1 MDKRSLALI
10 AATATETIYG
20 INHTVAKGLMPHVIQ
35 PFGFIVIRVGGAAVL
50 FWLLTLFTKW
60 ERIDRK
66 DWWRIFACAIF
77 GMVLN
82 MLMFFKGLSL
92 STPIN
97 SAVSMT
103 VTPVLLLLLT
113 ALIMRERITW
123 LKSMGIF
130 FGLGGALALILFQ
143 KKTQGNA
150 PNIPLGNLLFLLNA
164 ISYSFYLVL
173 VKPLTAKYKAVTLLK
188 FFFLIAFCINLPIGY
203 SEVVQVAWTSLSIS
217 EIMQIAFVIVGTTF
231 LTYLFNIFALKQLSP
246 STVGVFIYLQPVVAT
261 IFAIIMGV
269 DTLNVLRIAAACFIF
284 LGVFLTTRKAKD
296 KNSLKKPSADL

>member
-1 MDKRSLALI
+1 MDKRSLALL

-35 PFGFIVIRVGGAAVL
+35 PYGFIVLRVGGAAIL
-50 FWLLTLFTKW
+50 FWTLSLFSKSEKIET
-60 ERIDRK
+60 K
-66 DWWRIFACAIF
+66 DWWRIFACALF

-103 VTPVLLLLLT
+103 ITPILLLLLT
-113 ALIMRERITW
+113 ALILRERITW
-123 LKSMGIF
+123 IKSLGIVC
-130 FGLGGALALILFQ
+130 GLSGALALILFQ
-143 KKTQGNA
+143 EKTQTNA
-150 PNIPLGNLLFLLNA
+150 PNIPFGNLLFVLNA
-164 ISYSFYLVL
+164 ISYSFYLIL
-173 VKPLTAKYKAVTLLK
+173 VKPLVAKYKAITLLK

-203 SEVVQVAWTSLSIS
+203 SE
-217 EIMQIAFVIVGTTF
+217 IMQVEWFQLTSAEIWQMGFVIVATTF

-261 IFAIIMGV
+261 IFAVLVGADMI
-269 DTLNVLRIAAACFIF
+269 NALRIGAACLIF
-284 LGVFLTTRKAKD
+284 VGVFLSTRKPKIPVLQT
-296 KNSLKKPSADL
+296 KT

>member
-1 MDKRSLALI
+1 MDRRLVAIL

-35 PFGFIVIRVGGAAVL
+35 PFGFIVLRVGGAAIL
-50 FWLLTLFTKW
+50 FWLLSLFTKS
-60 ERIDRK
+60 EKIETK
-66 DWWRIFACAIF
+66 DWWRIFACALF

-103 VTPVLLLLLT
+103 ITPVLLLLLT
-113 ALIMRERITW
+113 ALILRERITW
-123 LKSMGIF
+123 IKTLGIIL
-130 FGLGGALALILFQ
+130 GLSGALVLILFQ
-143 KKTQGNA
+143 EKTQGNA
-150 PNIPLGNLLFLLNA
+150 PNIPLGNLLFVLNA
-164 ISYSFYLVL
+164 ISYSFYLIL
-173 VKPLTAKYKAVTLLK
+173 VKPLVKKYKAVTLLK

-203 SEVVQVAWTSLSIS
+203 SELTQVQWTQLTFS
-217 EIMQIAFVIVGTTF
+217 EIGPMLFVVIATTF

-261 IFAIIMGV
+261 IFAILAGA
-269 DTLNVLRIAAACFIF
+269 DTLNALRVGAACLIF
-284 LGVFLTTRKAKD
+284 MGVFLSTRKP
-296 KNSLKKPSADL
+296 KKVVLPKQI